1 MKVYDDSYYFY
12 DIYTKRTEFDNK
24 ELMCEYY
31 LNEPAGCAFCGEK
44 NGPNV
49 FVTASYEN
57 HTLNDLSMEYKNGVT
72 HVGYYYK
79 GVPHGFYIVSKNG
92 IIEFGYKIYN
102 KYDGLVVTVY
112 SPSSFVIS
120 QYKNGEFTGKK
131 ISYNSNTFWFEYED
145 SEKNVRYDS
154 KIAYRDD
161 KLRVYYSKFS
171 MNPYIYHYNK
181 DYPRTTSFYGLSGQ
195 FKEHLQYWG
204 AQQRLVPTKFYKG
217 KECIGHQ
224 YGFLHIDNKDYY
236 IGEFCNDVRT
246 GLGCYSWSNGDY
258 YIGQFDGIRVTGYG
272 AYYKINDKR
281 VYVGNFLDKRKDA
294 AFFIFEDKR
303 LIIANYADNKCIG
316 SAFSIDLNTCD
327 MSVLYETS
335 FLTYQTKKYSDY
347 ISINKTSSI
356 NIEKTFKQDSN
367 NNVLS
372 SIKDLNESKI
382 NTFIQS
388 NNKED
393 NNSIYLNSNPKD
405 ELDKETKK
413 ALRGYKYKVEDD
425 KIIIT
430 STSVQKEIMII
441 PSVASKLNFG
451 AFSYS
456 KCSVIKKICVPK
468 EITEIGKGC
477 FKGCSNLE
485 EIQLDAKIDIIKED
499 TFANTKIK
507 EIKIPET
514 VKKIEKNAFDWCLYL
529 KKAYVPKKCKIHKD
543 AFPSSCKIID
553 LDLYGKDNNEDNK
566 FKNNINV
573 KDTTKINNDVN
584 KNKTVL
590 DEIKIKKDSIIHLT
604 RKDAYLFVVGDK
616 IKTID
621 LENTKIESIEDEA
634 FKDFNYITY
643 LKLPKTLKKIGNK
656 VFLNCKLLVKI
667 EIPSSIESIGNN
679 AFENCERLEYIDL
692 SKTKIN
698 KISEGTF
705 KHCHFL
711 NQVLLPNSLKIIESE
726 AFYNCIALSKLDMPI
741 NLEVIGDSA
750 FEGCEELY
758 KINFSEKL
766 QVIGDKS
773 FKNCSS
779 IFDIDFPSSLRIIGK
794 KAFDNC
800 YCLRIINFSSSIEK
814 IGEKAF
820 RNSGVSSI
828 NLPLKLKEVED
839 GLFYNCKSLTNV
851 YLPENLLRIGK
862 DAFCNVDIS
871 EINLP
876 SKLKEIDDGAFSNC
890 YFLLKVNFPS
900 SIERVGIKSFYGC
913 SKLEHINFSHSKTKI
928 DLEAFARCN
937 ISEINVYNGLDIAY
951 SAFDSR
957 VKRKF
962 IR

>member
-1 MKVYDDSYYFY
+1 MKVYDDSYYIY

-31 LNEPAGCAFCGEK
+31 LDEPAGCAFCGEK

-57 HTLNDLSMEYKNGVT
+57 RVLNDFSMEYKDGVT
-72 HVGYYYK
+72 HMGYYYK
-79 GVPHGFYIVSKNG
+79 GVPHGFYIASKNG
-92 IIEFGYKIYN
+92 IIEFGYKLYN

-112 SPSSFVIS
+112 SSSSFVIS
-120 QYKNGEFTGKK
+120 QYKNGDFTGKK
-131 ISYNSNTFWFEYED
+131 ISYNSNTFWFEYVD
-145 SEKNVRYDS
+145 SVKNVSHDS

-161 KLRVYYSKFS
+161 NLRVYYSNFS
-171 MNPYIYHYNK
+171 MHPYFYHYNK

-204 AQQRLVPTKFYKG
+204 AQQRLVPPKFYKG
-217 KECIGHQ
+217 KEYIGHQ

-258 YIGQFDGIRVTGYG
+258 YIGQFDGIHVTGYG

-281 VYVGNFLDKRKDA
+281 VYVGNFIDKRKDA
-294 AFFIFEDKR
+294 AFFIFEDNR

-335 FLTYQTKKYSDY
+335 FLTYQTKKFSDY
-347 ISINKTSSI
+347 INV
-356 NIEKTFKQDSN
+356 EKVFKQDSN
-367 NNVLS
+367 NNVSS
-372 SIKDLNESKI
+372 SIKDVKESNI
-382 NTFIQS
+382 NTFIQPK
-388 NNKED
+388 NIED
-393 NNSIYLNSNPKD
+393 NNSTYLKSNPKD

-425 KIIIT
+425 KIVIT

-441 PSVASKLNFG
+441 PSVAFKLNYG

-456 KCSVIKKICVPK
+456 KCSVIKKIYVPK

-477 FKGCSNLE
+477 FKGCCNLE
-485 EIQLDAKIDIIKED
+485 EIQLDANIDIIKEE

-529 KKAYVPKKCKIHKD
+529 NKAYVPKKCKIHKD

-553 LDLYGKDNNEDNK
+553 LDLYGKDNYEDNK
-566 FKNNINV
+566 SKNNSNV
-573 KDTTKINNDVN
+573 KDTSKNNNNVTENKI
-584 KNKTVL
+584 VL
-590 DEIKIKKDSIIHLT
+590 DEIKVKKDSIIHLT
-604 RKDAYLFVVGDK
+604 RKDAYLFVAGDK

-634 FKDFNYITY
+634 FKDFNYVTY
-643 LKLPKTLKKIGNK
+643 LKLPNTLKKIGNRA
-656 VFLNCKLLVKI
+656 FANCNSLVRI
-667 EIPSSIESIGNN
+667 EFPSSIESIGNN
-679 AFENCERLEYIDL
+679 AFEYCKRLEYVDL
-692 SKTKIN
+692 SKTNIKKIN
-698 KISEGTF
+698 EGTF

-711 NQVLLPNSLKIIESE
+711 NRLLLPNSLKMIDSE
-726 AFYNCIALSKLDMPI
+726 AFYNCIALSKIDMPI
-741 NLEVIGDSA
+741 NMEIIGDSA

-758 KINFSEKL
+758 KINFSKNL

-779 IFDIDFPSSLRIIGK
+779 IFDIDFPSSLKTIGK

-820 RNSGVSSI
+820 RNSNVSSVV
-828 NLPLKLKEVED
+828 LPLKLKEIED
-839 GLFYNCKSLTNV
+839 GLFFNCKSLSNV
-851 YLPENLLRIGK
+851 YLPDNLVKIGK
-862 DAFCNVDIS
+862 DAFNNSLIS
-871 EINLP
+871 EIIFP

-890 YFLLKVNFPS
+890 YFLLKIDFPS
-900 SIERVGIKSFYGC
+900 SIERIGIKSFYCC
-913 SKLEHINFSHSKTKI
+913 SKLEQINFAHSKTKI

-937 ISEINVYNGLDIAY
+937 ISEINVYNGLEISY